1 MLLPVKYAYM
11 GQFGNAALSGH
22 GELSK
27 SQEAEADGPPGPH
40 RKVATLGSRERERFG
55 ARRSRAARG
64 SFWR

>member
-1 MLLPVKYAYM
+1 MEY
-11 GQFGNAALSGH
+11 FGKAALSGH

-27 SQEAEADGPPGPH
+27 SQEAEADGLPGPH
-40 RKVATLGSRERERFG
+40 PRKVATLAIREWERLG